1 MILEGSAD
9 EMHAIGEQCRGEGIV
24 LVSNQSPAVEFEL
37 QRMGAIDAATGWR
50 AEGLGHRGAVSPG
63 L

>member
-1 MILEGSAD
+1 MILEGSTD
-9 EMHAIGEQCRGEGIV
+9 KVHAIGEQCRGERIV
-24 LVSNQSPAVEFEL
+24 LAAEQSPAVEFEL

-50 AEGLGHRGAVSPG
+50 AEGPGHCGGVSLG